1 MSELHIL
8 LVYIMLLSLFL
19 YCRVTKHIN
28 DKKRDYIIYKDLH
41 TYPNIDKIVHKVK
54 NNHKKI
60 NIGVSI
66 GGHVGAHSS
75 GIVASAF

>member
-1 MSELHIL
+1 MSESHIL
-8 LVYIMLLSLFL
+8 LIYILLLSLFL
-19 YCRVTKHIN
+19 YCRITKYIN
-28 DKKRDYIIYKDLH
+28 DKQRYNTIYGDLH
-41 TYPNIDKIVHKVK
+41 TYPNVKKILHKVK

-75 GIVASAF
+75 GIVASVF